1 MGQRQP
7 NSAEAERTGSNNVKV
22 PNVSQ
27 TPMGSGDTPSRS
39 DFAVNAIKNPPEIDG
54 EAVLTGSEGH
64 DTSGQGEPRRAKLP
78 ASQNPQ
84 HSDPLILGTQ
94 NQHMSLYLSHF

>member
-1 MGQRQP
+1 MASG
-7 NSAEAERTGSNNVKV
+7 SILISHYGSNAAKV

-39 DFAVNAIKNPPEIDG
+39 DFAVNAIKKPPEIDG

-64 DTSGQGEPRRAKLP
+64 DTSGQGEPRRVKLP
-78 ASQNPQ
+78 APKICDV
-84 HSDPLILGTQ
+84 SDQRFLGQEICT
-94 NQHMSLYLSHF
+94 SLSL